1 MGLRRL
7 AAGWR
12 GAVAAALALSAVVA
26 PAAVAG
32 PAQPAAPA
40 YRATIIRTA
49 YGIPHII
56 AGSWG
61 SLGYGVGFSFASD
74 DLCTMALDY
83 LTVDGDRSRYLSPSA
98 SYSIPAIGISVTNL
112 DSDIYYK
119 SLVASGEIQH
129 LLAIRSGPDEITPTM
144 RQLIGGYVD
153 GYNAYLASVGG
164 ARGVSDPT
172 CRDKPW
178 VRPITVMDEY
188 LRLYQLV
195 ELASKDVVIPGIAE
209 AAPPA
214 DGVVPSGVASL
225 PATPATAL
233 GPGSAGLPTLRQLQL
248 LGRRLAAAG
257 VVGAPTD
264 PAHPT
269 GGFGSNAVAVG
280 SVGTRDGRHGL
291 LIGNPHFPWDGTERF
306 YEMQL
311 TIPHRLNVY
320 GATLFGVPLVL
331 IGFTD
336 TMAWSHTV
344 STAYRF
350 TPYQLTLVP
359 GNPTEYVY
367 GGQVLS
373 MTTKT
378 VDVTVRGADG
388 RLSTVRH
395 TLYFT
400 RFGPVFN
407 SIEGVPLPWT
417 SATAFAIADVN
428 ADNFRVFNHFLATD
442 QARSVAQELSIL
454 KRYEGIPWVNTIV
467 ADSTG
472 HTLYAD
478 IGAIPHVTDAEAH
491 SCDTALGAVTFADL
505 RLPILDGSDPSCGWG
520 TDADSVAPG
529 TFGAKE
535 EPYLLRSD
543 FVENS
548 NDSFW
553 LSNPYQP
560 LTGYPMI
567 IGDTGTARSLRT
579 RSALTMV
586 MRRVN
591 GSDGLGP
598 AGFTFRD
605 MQNLFYSDIQYGASL
620 VRSQLVAMCRSFPA
634 GMAPTSSGTPV
645 PVGNSCDTLAFWNG
659 REDLGSRGAVLFRD
673 FWERALALPE
683 GPWLH
688 PFSASDPVNTPYG
701 LNPADPSVQRSFGD
715 ALQDMSAAGLPYD
728 VALGAVQYVVR
739 DGHRIP
745 IPGGPGDP
753 DGEFNAIY
761 QDVVHARGV
770 DPSIGSSYV
779 QVVGWNSG
787 SSCPEAATVLTYS
800 ESTNPRS
807 PYFADQTLLFSRS
820 QWAPT
825 YFCLFQVES
834 HAVTTTAVYGRGGG
848 RPRVTLYRP
857 RRA

>member
-1 MGLRRL
+1 MRL
-7 AAGWR
+7 GRLGGGWR
-12 GAVAAALALSAVVA
+12 GAALAGVVMAGLLA

-32 PAQPAAPA
+32 PAPRAATVPSYQA
-40 YRATIIRTA
+40 SIIRTA
-49 YGIPHII
+49 YGIPHIT
-56 AGSWG
+56 AANFP
-61 SLGYGVGFSFASD
+61 SLGYGVGYAFASD

-83 LTVDGDRSRYLSPSA
+83 VTVDGNRSRYFGPSA

-119 SLVASGEIQH
+119 SLSASGVINQ

-144 RQLIGGYVD
+144 RQLIQGYVD

-164 ARGVSDPT
+164 SRGVSDPT
-172 CRDKPW
+172 CRNQPW
-178 VRPITVMDEY
+178 VRPITTMDEY

-214 DGVVPSGVASL
+214 GGLVPSGVAAL
-225 PATPATAL
+225 PAAPATATP
-233 GPGSAGLPTLRQLQL
+233 PGAGGLPSLAQLRL
-248 LGRRLAAAG
+248 LGRRLAAG
-257 VVGAPTD
+257 GLGAPAAPGD
-264 PAHPT
+264 PAHPA
-269 GGFGSNAVAVG
+269 GGFGSNAIALG
-280 SVGTRDGRHGL
+280 SAGTRNGHGL
-291 LIGNPHFPWDGTERF
+291 LLGNPHFPWDGPERF

-311 TIPHRLNVY
+311 TIPNHLNVY
-320 GATLFGVPLVL
+320 GATLYGVPLIL
-331 IGFTD
+331 IGYTN
-336 TMAWSHTV
+336 TLAWSHTV

-367 GGQVLS
+367 NNQPVP
-373 MTTKT
+373 MTTRT
-378 VDVTVRGADG
+378 VSVTEKGAGG
-388 RLSTVRH
+388 RLTTIKH
-395 TLYFT
+395 TLYYS
-400 RFGPVFN
+400 RWGPVFN

-417 SATAFAIADVN
+417 AATAFAIADVN
-428 ADNFRVFNHFLATD
+428 AMNFRVFNHFLATD
-442 QARSVAQELSIL
+442 QATSVAQELSIL
-454 KRYEGIPWVNTIV
+454 KRYEGIPWVNTI
-467 ADSTG
+467 ASDSSG
-472 HTLYAD
+472 HALYAD
-478 IGAIPHVTDAEAH
+478 IGAIPHVTDAEAQ
-491 SCDTALGAVTFADL
+491 SCDTALGAATFADL
-505 RLPILDGSDPSCGWG
+505 RLPILDGSNPACAWG

-535 EPYLLRSD
+535 EPSLLRSD

-560 LTGYPMI
+560 LTGFPKI
-567 IGDTGTARSLRT
+567 IGDTDTARSLRT

-586 MRRVN
+586 MGRVN

-598 AGFTFRD
+598 AGFTFSQL
-605 MQNLFYSDIQYGASL
+605 QNLFYSDIQYGASL
-620 VRSQLVAMCRSFPA
+620 VKPDLVSMCQSFPG
-634 GMAPTSSGTPV
+634 GMAPTSSGPPI
-645 PVGNSCDTLAFWNG
+645 PVGNSCDVLAFWNG
-659 REDLGSRGAVLFRD
+659 RENLGSRGAVLFRD

-688 PFSASDPVNTPYG
+688 PFSSSDPVDTPYG
-701 LNPADPSVQRSFGD
+701 LNTMDPNVQRSFGD
-715 ALQDMSAAGLPYD
+715 TLQDMSSAGLPYD
-728 VALGAVQYVVR
+728 VALGSVQYVVR
-739 DGHRIP
+739 NGARIP

-770 DPSIGSSYV
+770 DPFIGSSYI
-779 QVVGWNSG
+779 QVVGWNG
-787 SSCPEAATVLTYS
+787 GSCPQASTILTYS

-807 PYFADQTLLFSRS
+807 PYYADQTRLFSRS

-825 YFCLFQVES
+825 YFCLSQVKA
-834 HAVTTTAVYGRGGG
+834 HAVTTTDISGRGGG
-848 RPRVTLYRP
+848 PPKIVAHRG
-857 RRA
+857 